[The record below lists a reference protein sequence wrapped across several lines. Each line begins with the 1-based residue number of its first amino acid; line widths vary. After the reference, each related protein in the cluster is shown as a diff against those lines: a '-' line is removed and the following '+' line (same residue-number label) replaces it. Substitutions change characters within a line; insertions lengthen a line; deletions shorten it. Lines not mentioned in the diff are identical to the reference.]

1 MPAMPLDE
9 NEQRVRL
16 VILGGP
22 KVGKSCLLRKF
33 LFNTFLDKYRPTVE
47 DMFFKEFNLESV
59 TLKVDFLDTAGDNQF
74 PAMRRLSIANG
85 QAFLLVYAID
95 DPNSFDMLK
104 QSFEEI
110 REGKPEYQNAPVSG
124 RRCSRIPFGSFLRG
138 AKREN
143 PETYNNHILDK
154 ARIVRNKTSHFYHQ
168 DLPIV
173 VCGNK
178 NDTPELRREVSK
190 QDVSEWL
197 YCELPRLK
205 TKLVECSAKD
215 GNNVQE
221 VFRSFIPLS
230 GIQLKTLV
238 ESVPT
243 TPQLRRRS
251 SVHLPK
257 RFSSPK
263 EQLPTEPPSALQNCS
278 ALKSKPRSRSLIRRT
293 SKKNKVKTNDDCTV
307 S

>member
-1 MPAMPLDE
+1 MPCMMPLDE

-33 LFNTFLDKYRPTVE
+33 LFNTFPDKYRPTVE
-47 DMFFKEFNLESV
+47 DMFFKEFNLEHV

-104 QSFEEI
+104 QCFEEI
-110 REGKPEYQNAPVSG
+110 REGKPDYQ
-124 RRCSRIPFGSFLRG
+124 
-138 AKREN
+138 E
-143 PETYNNHILDK
+143 
-154 ARIVRNKTSHFYHQ
+154 
-168 DLPIV
+168 LPIV

-178 NDTPELRREVSK
+178 SDTPELRREVSK

-197 YCELPRLK
+197 YCELPRIK

-215 GNNVQE
+215 GSNVHE

-230 GIQLKTLV
+230 GIQLLQHS
-238 ESVPT
+238 EGIPT

-263 EQLPTEPPSALQNCS
+263 GQQPPPQLPAEPPSALQNCS
-278 ALKSKPRSRSLIRRT
+278 AFKSKPRSRSLIRRT
-293 SKKNKVKTNDDCTV
+293 SKKNKAKTDNDCAV

>member
-1 MPAMPLDE
+1 E
-9 NEQRVRL
+9 
-16 VILGGP
+16 
-22 KVGKSCLLRKF
+22 
-33 LFNTFLDKYRPTVE
+33 
-47 DMFFKEFNLESV
+47 
-59 TLKVDFLDTAGDNQF
+59 
-74 PAMRRLSIANG
+74 
-85 QAFLLVYAID
+85 
-95 DPNSFDMLK
+95 
-104 QSFEEI
+104 
-110 REGKPEYQNAPVSG
+110 
-124 RRCSRIPFGSFLRG
+124 
-138 AKREN
+138 
-143 PETYNNHILDK
+143 
-154 ARIVRNKTSHFYHQ
+154 
-168 DLPIV
+168 LPIV

-178 NDTPELRREVSK
+178 SDTPELRREVSK

-215 GNNVQE
+215 GSNVHE

-230 GIQLKTLV
+230 GIQLRPLV

-263 EQLPTEPPSALQNCS
+263 EQQPPPHLPSEPPSALQNCS

-293 SKKNKVKTNDDCTV
+293 SKKNKAKPNDDCTV